1 MIHPRFSK
9 LLAAACGLAMLGGA
23 PLTAAD
29 APPVPPPSPRML
41 RLAERAYARQAIA
54 EARAARAEAHAAE
67 MAKAVPV
74 PPPPRP
80 LTVRRMAR
88 AGVPLGG
95 PTQTVIVA
103 HETPPA
109 VQTVV
114 PAVEPPK
121 VVRAPASVSPPSSKT
136 ASKPAS
142 PEPGV
147 WTLDPDPAGAPLVES
162 DGTRS
167 VLSTGGESPPLVL
180 PESSSADHS
189 GPAVTQ
195 PPIEL
200 LPTPPAE

>member
-1 MIHPRFSK
+1 MTRLRFSK
-9 LLAAACGLAMLGGA
+9 LLAAACGLAMLGGLS
-23 PLTAAD
+23 LTAAD
-29 APPVPPPSPRML
+29 APPAPPPSPRVL
-41 RLAERAYARQAIA
+41 RMAERAYARQAIA
-54 EARAARAEAHAAE
+54 EARAARAEARAAE

-95 PTQTVIVA
+95 PPQTVIVA
-103 HETPPA
+103 QEMPPV

-114 PAVEPPK
+114 PAVEPPV
-121 VVRAPASVSPPSSKT
+121 VVRAPASVSPPSST
-136 ASKPAS
+136 PASKPAS

-147 WTLDPDPAGAPLVES
+147 WTLDPDPAGAPLVEN

-167 VLSTGGESPPLVL
+167 VLSTGGESPPLAVEGSA
-180 PESSSADHS
+180 ESDRS

-195 PPIEL
+195 PAIEL
-200 LPTPPAE
+200 LPTPAAE